1 MSGVIHDNP
10 KQVVTLLCT
19 KNNLCHGLTISVLD
33 ATKLYHLDQPYG
45 FIRNKLQ
52 YLESLLHKKW
62 LKVKV
67 IQQASLSLIILLK
80 SLLSKNNNKI

>member
-52 YLESLLHKKW
+52 YLESLLHKKMAESQSDTTGFP
-62 LKVKV
+62 LTHYFIEKLAEQK
-67 IQQASLSLIILLK
+67 
-80 SLLSKNNNKI
+80 

>member
-19 KNNLCHGLTISVLD
+19 KNNLCHGLTISVLV

-45 FIRNKLQ
+45 FVRNKLGIIVTQ
-52 YLESLLHKKW
+52 KMAESLSDTTGFPLTHYFIEKLAEQK
-62 LKVKV
+62 
-67 IQQASLSLIILLK
+67 
-80 SLLSKNNNKI
+80 